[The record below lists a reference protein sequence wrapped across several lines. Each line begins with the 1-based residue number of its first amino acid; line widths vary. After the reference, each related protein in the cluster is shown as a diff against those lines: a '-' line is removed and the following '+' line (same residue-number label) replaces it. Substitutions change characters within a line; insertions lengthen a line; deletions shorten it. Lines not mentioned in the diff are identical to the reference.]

1 MGKRINAA
9 PVALASNP
17 TNAST
22 ESVGVNAQNNSK
34 RLGVGVC
41 PPHERTHADIDGLL
55 VHATP

>member
-9 PVALASNP
+9 PVAVASNP
-17 TNAST
+17 TNVGT
-22 ESVGVNAQNNSK
+22 ESVVVNTQNNTK

-41 PPHERTHADIDGLL
+41 PPHERTHADIDGLF